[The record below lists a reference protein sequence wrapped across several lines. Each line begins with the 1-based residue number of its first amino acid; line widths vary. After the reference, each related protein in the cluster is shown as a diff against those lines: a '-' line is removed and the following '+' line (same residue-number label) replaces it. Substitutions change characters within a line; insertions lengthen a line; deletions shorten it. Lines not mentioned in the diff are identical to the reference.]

1 MAARSDGSGGKGGG
15 TLRIV
20 GVVVLALAAIGIGA
34 VRMGFIHLPGSQ
46 GDDSVLAKPQDAGE
60 APKPGASVASRTT
73 GAAKPNGAAVDVDA
87 PAAEPTPAATPPG
100 APSRATTGTVAPGT
114 RLAPDPGAGRA
125 GPRRAPNTGAGAA
138 MVSGVTPDLPH
149 GGAQV
154 ARIDEHVTYQYNALG
169 RRDPFQSLI
178 GGDFVGADV
187 GGDAPPDPG
196 GMKIVGIVWGATD
209 QFAMVED
216 VRGNSY
222 VLRKGDKLQSGYVES
237 LRRDAVVINVTADGQ
252 SQTVVIPF
260 VRKGDANAR

>member
-1 MAARSDGSGGKGGG
+1 MAARSDGTGGKGAG

-46 GDDSVLAKPQDAGE
+46 GDDAVLAKPQDGGDTAKGSAVTASKTPEAGKPNPGSVGTQ
-60 APKPGASVASRTT
+60 APATEPTAAT
-73 GAAKPNGAAVDVDA
+73 GA
-87 PAAEPTPAATPPG
+87 PT
-100 APSRATTGTVAPGT
+100 RATIRPGT
-114 RLAPDPGAGRA
+114 RVTSS
-125 GPRRAPNTGAGAA
+125 TGAGTSL
-138 MVSGVTPDLPH
+138 VSGVTPDAPR
-149 GGAQV
+149 GGAQM
-154 ARIDEHVTYQYNALG
+154 AHLDEHVTYQYNALG

-222 VLRKGDKLQSGYVES
+222 VLRKGDKLQNGYVES

-260 VRKGDANAR
+260 VRKGDANAH